1 MKFNSWFPEWAEGLK
16 WRALTEKWLK
26 EPLKLN
32 NFYVLKFSDET
43 ADSHMETV
51 FWFKLD
57 LKILSLAFN
66 KVLLLVMFNRSPD
79 DDVTLRLV
87 FLIEGSCTMNSS
99 LKIYLPVRR
108 YSDIAVPKPLELSNF
123 CSVFN
128 TESIWLLNARQVGR
142 HGQVKHISLL
152 NYSSL
157 YPKANFIPLSLLF
170 FYKKIYVYIIWV
182 PQAPQSA
189 DP

>member
-57 LKILSLAFN
+57 LKILSR
-66 KVLLLVMFNRSPD
+66 VLLLVMFNRLPD
-79 DDVTLRLV
+79 DDVTVRLV

-99 LKIYLPVRR
+99 LKLYREPSDEALFRHRGTQTVR
-108 YSDIAVPKPLELSNF
+108 AFKF
-123 CSVFN
+123 
-128 TESIWLLNARQVGR
+128 
-142 HGQVKHISLL
+142 
-152 NYSSL
+152 
-157 YPKANFIPLSLLF
+157 LF
-170 FYKKIYVYIIWV
+170 SF
-182 PQAPQSA
+182 
-189 DP
+189 

>member
-51 FWFKLD
+51 FRFKLD

-99 LKIYLPVRR
+99 LKLYREPSDEALFTHRGTQTVR
-108 YSDIAVPKPLELSNF
+108 AFKF
-123 CSVFN
+123 
-128 TESIWLLNARQVGR
+128 
-142 HGQVKHISLL
+142 
-152 NYSSL
+152 
-157 YPKANFIPLSLLF
+157 LF
-170 FYKKIYVYIIWV
+170 SF
-182 PQAPQSA
+182 
-189 DP
+189 